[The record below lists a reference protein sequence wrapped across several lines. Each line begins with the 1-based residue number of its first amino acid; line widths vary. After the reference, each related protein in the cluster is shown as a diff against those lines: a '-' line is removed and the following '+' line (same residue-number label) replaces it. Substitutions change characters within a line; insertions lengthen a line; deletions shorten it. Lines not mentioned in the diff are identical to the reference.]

1 MTSVW
6 VPFVL
11 IFVQP
16 TYCISVCCLWSPND
30 HRWQPVME
38 LEPMSLLIIYPAY
51 SRCFLA
57 INLNGKLF
65 SIYRLFHKYISSKVS
80 RLISQNSAQIPQP
93 QRYRVHALF
102 DRISKYKYI
111 GNQNIIMESEM
122 LENISLNWWW
132 QKWHGIIFFVMSAI
146 KNILWQKSL
155 QIICTNT
162 IITKRQGLENPC
174 KFWVNSS
181 RERIG
186 AFK

>member
-1 MTSVW
+1 MIYFLFQAVFERLVDIICDKMSESLDSDPTLNTNKGTRLDNAQPSNVNCNCWKQFFSFLKSLVSIVFQLLFDNFDCYAPAW

-102 DRISKYKYI
+102 DRISKY
-111 GNQNIIMESEM
+111 S
-122 LENISLNWWW
+122 
-132 QKWHGIIFFVMSAI
+132 V
-146 KNILWQKSL
+146 
-155 QIICTNT
+155 
-162 IITKRQGLENPC
+162 
-174 KFWVNSS
+174 
-181 RERIG
+181 
-186 AFK
+186 